1 MLSFLPRRV
10 ERCRSPAS
18 RSCPDAPWS
27 SWDLCSAGYPPVLV
41 CGHLQCRHPSALP
54 PAPLPR
60 NRLAFCC
67 PPVCAHNQ
75 RGASW
80 GSEGLPGE
88 VQDAESTA
96 HHTVLGTQVFAA
108 PPPTNGCCSAVLWV
122 CPPPSCF
129 TAPATALGAEPGVFL
144 TLQPDLSFSVLL
156 CPGPG

>member
-108 PPPTNGCCSAVLWV
+108 PPPLMA
-122 CPPPSCF
+122 
-129 TAPATALGAEPGVFL
+129 AA
-144 TLQPDLSFSVLL
+144 LL
-156 CPGPG
+156 CSGCAPHPPASQPQLLPWGPSPACS